1 MKENQIN
8 KEEQHQIK
16 ILFGEQYNVIR
27 NRRCVCREYE
37 ILKNWSEF
45 SYLTKGKNLRSRN
58 IVRFM
63 ESFSRQNDVNNRRRF
78 ELQYKQPEQ
87 NRPGPGFIALHV
99 ICDVSR
105 LIVDQTNIWGYI

>member
-37 ILKNWSEF
+37 ILKN
-45 SYLTKGKNLRSRN
+45 
-58 IVRFM
+58 
-63 ESFSRQNDVNNRRRF
+63 
-78 ELQYKQPEQ
+78 
-87 NRPGPGFIALHV
+87 
-99 ICDVSR
+99 
-105 LIVDQTNIWGYI
+105 